1 MTAIVIDS
9 SYALACMLPDQ
20 RRPDTMNAVL
30 AETLLAPFIWP
41 IEIASAMRNGV
52 RRKRFTE
59 THAGAIAAHVAGL
72 DARIVLP
79 WHNDASRYLE
89 LALVHSVTPYD
100 AIYIDLCLSEH
111 SPLATQDSE
120 LSLAA
125 ARVGI
130 RVHS

>member
-9 SYALACMLPDQ
+9 SYALACMLPDE

-30 AETLLAPFIWP
+30 SATLLAPFIWP

-52 RRKRFTE
+52 RRGRFTQAQ
-59 THAGAIAAHVAGL
+59 AGALASHVAGL
-72 DARIVLP
+72 DARIVPP
-79 WHNDASRYLE
+79 WHHDASRYLE
-89 LALVHSVTPYD
+89 LAIVHSVTPYD

-111 SPLATQDSE
+111 SALATHDSD

-130 RVHS
+130 RIHS